1 MNIENFI
8 NENIYGVL
16 RNFEKKINVKFYKMY
31 LNMVNDRW
39 EN

>member
-16 RNFEKKINVKFYKMY
+16 RYFEKKINVKFYKMY
-31 LNMVNDRW
+31 LNIVNDRW